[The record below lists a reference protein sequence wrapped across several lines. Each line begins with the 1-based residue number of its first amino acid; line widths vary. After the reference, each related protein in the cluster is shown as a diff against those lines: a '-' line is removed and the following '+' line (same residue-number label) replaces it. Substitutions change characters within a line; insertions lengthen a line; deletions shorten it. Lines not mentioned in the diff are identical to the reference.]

1 MGIKAVIEKDIQENQ
16 YLLEQFQDTY
26 IRERTSYCLRWHTE
40 KAVKNKYYFYILTSL
55 TIICPVV
62 SGILLSVAS
71 QDDVWKVLS
80 GIFMGMSTA
89 SAALLTMLDPRRK
102 WGIYRNLAEVIKS
115 SLAKYR
121 FYATEEEFLLE
132 LEKNV
137 SATHEKW
144 IQSFNSE
151 GKGNGEKEEKNVSNY
166 K

>member
-102 WGIYRNLAEVIKS
+102 WGIYRNLAEVIK
-115 SLAKYR
+115 A
-121 FYATEEEFLLE
+121 
-132 LEKNV
+132 V
-137 SATHEKW
+137 W
-144 IQSFNSE
+144 QSIGFMPQRRNFFWSW
-151 GKGNGEKEEKNVSNY
+151 KKRKRHP
-166 K
+166 